1 MGENVE
7 GLSVREASIAAVEAI
22 AAIADETGLPKL
34 LSSQGVTEDK
44 IPTLAKD
51 AFAAGS
57 TANNPR
63 VPTVAIHINTHG
75 RSGRDF
81 LIKERKKQYEIRIQ
95 KRRRGKGNLP

>member
-63 VPTVAIHINTHG
+63 VPTVEEIETIYKKY
-75 RSGRDF
+75 F

-95 KRRRGKGNLP
+95 KRRRGKGSLT

>member
-1 MGENVE
+1 MGT
-7 GLSVREASIAAVEAI
+7 LW
-22 AAIADETGLPKL
+22 TKL

-63 VPTVAIHINTHG
+63 VPTV
-75 RSGRDF
+75 
-81 LIKERKKQYEIRIQ
+81 EEIETIY
-95 KRRRGKGNLP
+95 KSIF